1 LKAEGRRG
9 GRGERPAAALY
20 REAGEGLEVEG
31 DPDRWGRPGSEWERE
46 EGEEVGRRRLR
57 GPEEEVGR
65 GRKLGYAG
73 RKGKG
78 GRGLGGFVFF
88 FLFQIHFK
96 PISNPFKIK
105 SFTCFQI
112 QILTQISPTILKAF
126 RKPFFLQL
134 FKHIL
139 NSNL

>member
-1 LKAEGRRG
+1 
-9 GRGERPAAALY
+9 
-20 REAGEGLEVEG
+20 VE
-31 DPDRWGRPGSEWERE
+31 ERE
-46 EGEEVGRRRLR
+46 GSAGGLVWLR
-57 GPEEEVGR
+57 GPEAEMGR

-88 FLFQIHFK
+88 LFFLFQIHFK
-96 PISNPFKIK
+96 PISNPFKFK

-126 RKPFFLQL
+126 RKPFFNN
-134 FKHIL
+134 FL
-139 NSNL
+139 NIF